1 MPRANAIR
9 AEDWQWILDHVRRFY
24 TPDRFVTL
32 LAYESSFP
40 AGHHNVFFRSVEGE
54 PWPVGVTGTV
64 QNLWAKIAA
73 GQAITIPHHTG
84 IWFMGPPARADEVS
98 AELQPIVTA
107 VNGPVTSAGNA
118 IDWHVHDPVRRPL
131 LEIYSL
137 HGSSELYD
145 PSDSLSYERA
155 GFTFSRSVPGAH
167 YARDAWAAGLE
178 LGVVAASDNHSAQP
192 GQPQG
197 GLTAVRAGR
206 LDREGIFDAL
216 AGKHTYGTT
225 GQRVYL
231 DINVNGVD
239 MGQRG
244 TATSPVK
251 GTVTV
256 AAPSRI
262 ARAEL
267 LRLDRNSTDYVVAAH
282 WDQEQQLLQATFTDT
297 PPAGRSMYYLRVQLE
312 DPVRQRVVRAWSSP
326 IWIDVQH

>member
-1 MPRANAIR
+1 
-9 AEDWQWILDHVRRFY
+9 
-24 TPDRFVTL
+24 
-32 LAYESSFP
+32 
-40 AGHHNVFFRSVEGE
+40 
-54 PWPVGVTGTV
+54 
-64 QNLWAKIAA
+64 
-73 GQAITIPHHTG
+73 
-84 IWFMGPPARADEVS
+84 
-98 AELQPIVTA
+98 
-107 VNGPVTSAGNA
+107 
-118 IDWHVHDPVRRPL
+118 
-131 LEIYSL
+131 
-137 HGSSELYD
+137 
-145 PSDSLSYERA
+145 
-155 GFTFSRSVPGAH
+155 
-167 YARDAWAAGLE
+167 
-178 LGVVAASDNHSAQP
+178 
-192 GQPQG
+192 
-197 GLTAVRAGR
+197 VRAGR

-231 DINVNGVD
+231 DVNVNGVD

-267 LRLDRNSTDYVVAAH
+267 LRLDRNSPDYVVAAH
-282 WDQEQQLLQATFTDT
+282 WDQERQLLQATFTDT